1 MTNYRYLTI
10 FILLIFDCSLCFAQ
24 KLFTIS
30 GAYSV
35 AELIVKWSF
44 SIQKWYVCSSIR
56 NWIAFANEANIVNK
70 DSPIR
75 QALGIHNFRERR
87 TRFIWLTKQNQK
99 ILLHETHSTQGN
111 EASWKREWGARLVGF
126 HGANN
131 ATRVAILT
139 RNNLNCKVEESIV
152 DSNGKFILLQV
163 LPCEKPALLCN
174 ICSPNRDNELV
185 TIGKNYLN
193 EIENIVVG
201 ADLNCPFHKNIFTF
215 VW

>member
-1 MTNYRYLTI
+1 M
-10 FILLIFDCSLCFAQ
+10 
-24 KLFTIS
+24 
-30 GAYSV
+30 
-35 AELIVKWSF
+35 
-44 SIQKWYVCSSIR
+44 
-56 NWIAFANEANIVNK
+56 
-70 DSPIR
+70 
-75 QALGIHNFRERR
+75 
-87 TRFIWLTKQNQK
+87 
-99 ILLHETHSTQGN
+99 
-111 EASWKREWGARLVGF
+111 VGF

-215 VW
+215 V

>member
-75 QALGIHNFRERR
+75 QALGIHNLFGS
-87 TRFIWLTKQNQK
+87 QNKTQK
-99 ILLHETHSTQGN
+99 IIFLQETHSTQGN
-111 EASWKREWGARLVGF
+111 EASWKREWGARLVGY

-163 LPCEKPALLCN
+163 LPCEKPALLGN